1 MISRMLGGLCLVM
14 VCSALFAQVP
24 SAPQTQGQTGT
35 VEGLD
40 QDNGA
45 LTISGQRLP
54 FSDAVTQVYLDGR
67 RIGAE
72 KIDLGMVVRYTLDA
86 AGTLLRVE
94 LIGPND
100 KLMELQNH

>member
-1 MISRMLGGLCLVM
+1 MVWKIVGGLCLLM
-14 VCSALFAQVP
+14 VCSGLLAQVP
-24 SAPQTQGQTGT
+24 SAAALQMHTGT

-40 QDNGA
+40 QDNGS